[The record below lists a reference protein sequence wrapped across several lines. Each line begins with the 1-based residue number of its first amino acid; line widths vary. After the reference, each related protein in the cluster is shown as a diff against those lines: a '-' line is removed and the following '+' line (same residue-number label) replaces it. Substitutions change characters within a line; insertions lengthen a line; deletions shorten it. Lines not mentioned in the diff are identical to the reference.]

1 MGLADSIR
9 NYFDAHPR
17 AKKALG
23 VASAI
28 ATNFAMLGSGS
39 AVLAVAAGT
48 IAKHQEEKVMVRSG
62 ELMDFFKDAIQDPA
76 VRESIKDAV
85 KEGGVNV
92 ASNVNTSM
100 NQLSAV
106 RPDAG
111 QYVDTMKSEL
121 SVIAQQMGIIRELVS
136 YYEIPDS
143 FDRVK
148 NVWRL
153 PPYIDN
159 VIVIDPSLR
168 SVLDTVVGH
177 IEDGKNVVVLGA
189 PGSGKTTSMYAIW
202 KELDG
207 ESNTAIVWD
216 TKDVGRVH
224 ERNGV
229 ILFNDDIPET
239 RELVKAVIER
249 DVRGVVTT
257 AREQDWA
264 RLPIELREKFT
275 SVSLPMVQDEV
286 MRQIAVKHLDSQ
298 NVKYS
303 EKAVATLVEK
313 AQGSPIYVRYMTEE
327 IGADVKTGGAR
338 KLTEM
343 RVRKAPKGMT
353 DYVAGI
359 LARILF
365 DLDGTIYT
373 PKEGALPVIKTLL
386 CLADMPNYETHEA
399 HLNQMFFK
407 VKSPTDSPGPF
418 NAIKQYLSRDPRFFS
433 LKFMHDT
440 LADVLRGKV
449 DHPIVGDIRIL
460 AQEMGASGRR
470 SVETEALVDGWQHV
484 KAEYEMD
491 HAGGLEPLLAYGYFA
506 TKNFGIDHLDRLAI
520 ELASQHIENPLSQG
534 LFAMTGPVVEAE
546 SMKVIEPARPKVE
559 VSPSAPEDRIEPLA
573 SIKDQPIPDDVRAL
587 LEQDGIEL
595 TEAVKDEVRG
605 SMAELEQLSEM
616 GDLGTKIQ
624 DYVYSKLAKAGIVDI
639 GAVGKSRFEELIDF
653 LEQDSVSPN
662 RLQRALERA
671 SERTHDLR
679 EDGKLTDAAQKGEL
693 LAEAS
698 KRLVLLDS
706 ALYVEILEVISLGLS
721 ATIGE
726 SRTADTLTTLTGE
739 IAVSMLDEKTRR
751 QIIKVFRRGARRSE
765 RSGDYD
771 GMQAHLFG
779 KWSLF
784 GIDPKDL
791 DFAAGS
797 VDKLMRLGRTV
808 FALESLIKLNGN
820 FDETQIEHRLGMT
833 QQAFRSISK
842 ATVTERGDFNRTVEI
857 CHQELLDIIEVL
869 ESRDLLPNNNTAAD
883 LCNVLLSSIVPFMDG
898 FVKRSG
904 KSIAAE
910 AVYPLLHESIKP
922 LTLSVVDIHRK
933 IGIEKTW
940 KTAAGTA
947 RKIKG
952 ESSHKREI
960 LTALQTLK

>member
-9 NYFDAHPR
+9 NYFDTHPR

-48 IAKHQEEKVMVRSG
+48 IVKHQEEKSKVRSE

-121 SVIAQQMGIIRELVS
+121 SVISQQMGIIRELVS

-153 PPYIDN
+153 PPYIDK
-159 VIVIDPSLR
+159 VIVIDSSLR
-168 SVLDTVVGH
+168 GVLDTAIGH
-177 IEDGKNVVVLGA
+177 IENGRNVAILGA
-189 PGSGKTTSMYAIW
+189 PGSGKTTAMYAIW
-202 KELDG
+202 KELDE
-207 ESNTAIVWD
+207 ESNAAIVWD

-224 ERNGV
+224 EKDGV

-249 DVRGVVTT
+249 DVRGIVTT

-264 RLPIELREKFT
+264 RLPIELREKFS
-275 SVSLPMVQDEV
+275 SVSLPMIQDEV
-286 MRQIAVKHLDSQ
+286 MRQIAEKHLDSQ

-303 EKAVATLVEK
+303 ERAIATLVGK
-313 AQGSPIYVRYMTEE
+313 AQGSPIYVRYMAEE
-327 IGADVKTGGAR
+327 IGADVKAGGAK
-338 KLTEM
+338 KLTET

-449 DHPIVGDIRIL
+449 DHPIVGDIRML

-470 SVETEALVDGWQHV
+470 SVETEALVDGWQHI

-506 TKNFGIDHLDRLAI
+506 TKNFGIDHLDRLAM

-534 LFAMTGPVVEAE
+534 LFALTGPVVEAE
-546 SMKVIEPARPKVE
+546 SMKVIEPARAKEE
-559 VSPSAPEDRIEPLA
+559 VSPSAPEDRMETPA
-573 SIKDQPIPDDVRAL
+573 SIGDQPIPDDVRAL

-595 TEAVKDEVRG
+595 TEAVKEQLKG
-605 SMAELEQLSEM
+605 SLAELDQLSEL
-616 GDLGTKIQ
+616 GDLGTRIE
-624 DYVYSKLAKAGIVDI
+624 DYVYSKLANAGLVDI
-639 GAVGKSRFEELIDF
+639 SDVKKPRFDHLRGL
-653 LEQDSVSPN
+653 LEQGSVSPS

-671 SERTHDLR
+671 SERANDLR

-693 LAEAS
+693 LVEAAR
-698 KRLVLLDS
+698 RLVLLDS
-706 ALYVEILEVISLGLS
+706 ALYVEILNEISSGLS

-726 SRTADTLTTLTGE
+726 SSTAEALTTLTGK

-751 QIIKVFRRGARRSE
+751 QIIKVFQRGARRSE
-765 RSGDYD
+765 KSGDYD
-771 GMQAHLFG
+771 GMQAHLIG
-779 KWSLF
+779 KWKLF

-797 VDKLMRLGRTV
+797 VGKLVKLGRTV
-808 FALESLIKLNGN
+808 FALESLVKLNSN
-820 FDETQIEHRLGMT
+820 FDDTQIEHRLGMA
-833 QQAFRSISK
+833 QQAFRSLSR
-842 ATVTERGDFNRTVEI
+842 ATVTERGDFNRSVEI
-857 CHQELLDIIEVL
+857 CHQELLDVSEIL
-869 ESRDLLPNNNTAAD
+869 EARDLLPNNNTAAEM
-883 LCNVLLSSIVPFMDG
+883 CNSLWSSIVPFMDG

-910 AVYPLLHESIKP
+910 AVHPLLHESIKP
-922 LTLSVVDIHRK
+922 LALSVVDILRK
-933 IGIEKTW
+933 VGIEKAW
-940 KTAAGTA
+940 KTATGTA

-952 ESSHKREI
+952 ESIHKKEI
-960 LTALQTLK
+960 LEAIQTLK

>member
-9 NYFDAHPR
+9 NYFDSHPR

-28 ATNFAMLGSGS
+28 AANFAMLGSGS

-48 IAKHQEEKVMVRSG
+48 IVKHQEEKSKVKSD

-85 KEGGVNV
+85 REGGVNV

-111 QYVDTMKSEL
+111 QYVDTMKSEI
-121 SVIAQQMGIIRELVS
+121 SVIAQQMGIIRDLVS

-143 FDRVK
+143 LDRVK

-153 PPYIDN
+153 PSYIDS
-159 VIVIDPSLR
+159 VIVIDSSLR
-168 SVLDTVVGH
+168 SVLDTAIGH
-177 IEDGKNVVVLGA
+177 IEDGKNVVILGA
-189 PGSGKTTSMYAIW
+189 PGSGKTTALYAIW
-202 KELDG
+202 KELDE
-207 ESNTAIVWD
+207 ESNAAIVWD

-224 ERNGV
+224 EKDGV

-239 RELVKAVIER
+239 RKLVKAVIER
-249 DVRGVVTT
+249 DVRGLVTT

-264 RLPIELREKFT
+264 RLPIELRVKFT

-286 MRQIAVKHLDSQ
+286 MRKIAVKHLESQ

-303 EKAVATLVEK
+303 EQAVAKLAEK
-313 AQGSPIYVRYMTEE
+313 AQGSPIYVRYMIEE
-327 IGADVKTGGAR
+327 IAADVKAGGSK
-338 KLTEM
+338 KLTET
-343 RVRKAPKGMT
+343 RVREAPKGMT

-359 LARILF
+359 LTRILF
-365 DLDGTIYT
+365 SLDGTIYT
-373 PKEGALPVIKTLL
+373 PREGALPVIKTLL

-407 VKSPTDSPGPF
+407 LKSPTDSPGPF
-418 NAIKQYLSRDPRFFS
+418 NAIKQYLSRDPSFFS

-440 LADVLRGKV
+440 LADVLRGRV
-449 DHPIVGDIRIL
+449 DHPIVGDIRML

-470 SVETEALVDGWQHV
+470 IVETEALVDGWQHV

-506 TKNFGIDHLDRLAI
+506 TKNFGIDHLDKLAI
-520 ELASQHIENPLSQG
+520 DLANRHIENPLSQG
-534 LFAMTGPVVEAE
+534 LLAMTGPVTEAD
-546 SMKVIEPARPKVE
+546 SMRAIEPAEPKVK
-559 VSPSAPEDRIEPLA
+559 SPGMPAAP
-573 SIKDQPIPDDVRAL
+573 SGDQFIPDDVRVM

-595 TEAVKDEVRG
+595 TESVMNEVRRG
-605 SMAELEQLSEM
+605 LAELEQLQDM
-616 GDLGTKIQ
+616 GDFGTKIYDLVQ
-624 DYVYSKLAKAGIVDI
+624 SNLAKAGLAEAGV
-639 GAVGKSRFEELIDF
+639 VRKSRYDELRE
-653 LEQDSVSPN
+653 LLKQDSVSPS

-671 SERTHDLR
+671 SERAYDLR

-693 LAEAS
+693 LVEAS
-698 KRLVLLDS
+698 SRLVLLDS
-706 ALYVEILEVISLGLS
+706 ALYLEILEEISSGLS
-721 ATIGE
+721 ATLGE
-726 SRTADTLTTLTGE
+726 SRTAETLAKLTDN
-739 IAVSMLDEKTRR
+739 IAVSMLDEKSRK
-751 QIIKVFRRGARRSE
+751 QIIKVFDGGIRRSQK
-765 RSGDYD
+765 SGDYD
-771 GMQAHLFG
+771 GMQAHLVG

-791 DFAAGS
+791 DFAARS
-797 VDKLMRLGRTV
+797 VNRLMKLGRTV
-808 FALESLIKLNGN
+808 FALENLIKLNSS

-833 QQAFRSISK
+833 QQAFRGLSK
-842 ATVTERGDFNRTVEI
+842 ATVTERGDFNRAVGI
-857 CHQELLDIIEVL
+857 CHQELLDIIKVL
-869 ESRDLLPNNNTAAD
+869 EGGGLLPRNDTAAG
-883 LCNVLLSSIVPFMDG
+883 LCNVLLASTVPFMDG

-922 LTLSVVDIHRK
+922 LVLSVVDTLRK
-933 IGIEKTW
+933 IGIEKSW
-940 KTAAGTA
+940 KTAAGTVQ
-947 RKIKG
+947 KLNG
-952 ESSHKREI
+952 ESIHKEEMLSAI
-960 LTALQTLK
+960 QSLK

>member
-9 NYFDAHPR
+9 NYFDSHPR

-28 ATNFAMLGSGS
+28 ATNFAVLGSGS

-48 IAKHQEEKVMVRSG
+48 IAKHQEEKSKVRSE

-85 KEGGVNV
+85 REGGVNV

-159 VIVIDPSLR
+159 VIVIDSSLR
-168 SVLDTVVGH
+168 GVLDTAIGH
-177 IEDGKNVVVLGA
+177 IEDGKNVVILGA
-189 PGSGKTTSMYAIW
+189 PGSGKTTAMYAIW
-202 KELDG
+202 KELDK
-207 ESNTAIVWD
+207 ESNAAIVWD

-224 ERNGV
+224 EKDGV

-239 RELVKAVIER
+239 RELVKAVIEK
-249 DVRGVVTT
+249 DVRRIVTT

-275 SVSLPMVQDEV
+275 SVSLPMIQDDV
-286 MRQIAVKHLDSQ
+286 MSQIAEKHLDSQ
-298 NVKYS
+298 NVKYN
-303 EKAVATLVEK
+303 ERAIATLVER
-313 AQGSPIYVRYMTEE
+313 AQGSPIYVRYMAEE
-327 IGADVKTGGAR
+327 IGVDVKAGGAK
-338 KLTEM
+338 KLTET
-343 RVRKAPKGMT
+343 RVRKAPQGMT

-373 PKEGALPVIKTLL
+373 PKEGALPVIRTLL

-407 VKSPTDSPGPF
+407 VKSSTDSPGPF
-418 NAIKQYLSRDPRFFS
+418 NAVKQYLSRDPRFFS

-449 DHPIVGDIRIL
+449 DHPIVGDIRML
-460 AQEMGASGRR
+460 AQEMGVSGRL

-534 LFAMTGPVVEAE
+534 LFALTGPVVKAE
-546 SMKVIEPARPKVE
+546 SMKVIGPAKAKEE
-559 VSPSAPEDRIEPLA
+559 VSPSVPEDRMETPA
-573 SIKDQPIPDDVRAL
+573 SIGDQPIPDDVRVL

-595 TEAVKDEVRG
+595 TEAVKEQLKG
-605 SMAELEQLSEM
+605 SLAELDQLSEL
-616 GDLGTKIQ
+616 GDLGTRIE
-624 DYVYSKLAKAGIVDI
+624 DYVYSKLAEAGLVDI
-639 GAVGKSRFEELIDF
+639 RDVKKPRFDHLRDL
-653 LEQDSVSPN
+653 LEQNSVSPS

-671 SERTHDLR
+671 SERANDLR

-693 LAEAS
+693 LVETAR
-698 KRLVLLDS
+698 RLVLLDS
-706 ALYVEILEVISLGLS
+706 ALYVEILDEISSGLS

-726 SRTADTLTTLTGE
+726 SSTAEALTTLTGE

-751 QIIKVFRRGARRSE
+751 QIIKVFQRGARRSE
-765 RSGDYD
+765 KSGDYD
-771 GMQAHLFG
+771 GMQAHLIG
-779 KWSLF
+779 KWKLF

-791 DFAAGS
+791 DFAASS
-797 VDKLMRLGRTV
+797 VNKLMRLGRTV
-808 FALESLIKLNGN
+808 FALESLVKLNST
-820 FDETQIEHRLGMT
+820 FDDTQIEHRLGMA
-833 QQAFRSISK
+833 QQAFRGLSK
-842 ATVTERGDFNRTVEI
+842 ATVTERGDFNRSMEI
-857 CHQELLDIIEVL
+857 CHQELLDVSEIL
-869 ESRDLLPNNNTAAD
+869 EARNLLSNNSSAAE
-883 LCNVLLSSIVPFMDG
+883 LCNSLWSSIVPFVDG

-910 AVYPLLHESIKP
+910 AVHPLLHESIKP
-922 LTLSVVDIHRK
+922 LAFSAVDILRK
-933 IGIEKTW
+933 VGIEKAW

-952 ESSHKREI
+952 ESIHKKEI
-960 LTALQTLK
+960 LAAIRTLK

>member
-1 MGLADSIR
+1 
-9 NYFDAHPR
+9 
-17 AKKALG
+17 
-23 VASAI
+23 
-28 ATNFAMLGSGS
+28 
-39 AVLAVAAGT
+39 
-48 IAKHQEEKVMVRSG
+48 
-62 ELMDFFKDAIQDPA
+62 
-76 VRESIKDAV
+76 
-85 KEGGVNV
+85 
-92 ASNVNTSM
+92 TSM
-100 NQLSAV
+100 NQLGAG

-143 FDRVK
+143 LDRVK

-153 PPYIDN
+153 PHYIDN
-159 VIVIDPSLR
+159 VIVIDSSLR
-168 SVLDTVVGH
+168 GVLDTAIGH
-177 IEDGKNVVVLGA
+177 IEDGKNVVILGA
-189 PGSGKTTSMYAIW
+189 PGSGKTTAMYAIW
-202 KELDG
+202 KEIDE
-207 ESNTAIVWD
+207 ESNAAIVWD

-224 ERNGV
+224 EKDGV

-239 RELVKAVIER
+239 RELVKAVIEK
-249 DVRGVVTT
+249 DPRGIVTT

-264 RLPIELREKFT
+264 RLPIELRKKFT
-275 SVSLPMVQDEV
+275 SVSLPMVSDEV
-286 MRQIAVKHLDSQ
+286 MHQIAVKHFNSQ
-298 NVKYS
+298 SVKYS
-303 EKAVATLVEK
+303 DRAIATLVEK
-313 AQGSPIYVRYMTEE
+313 AQGSPIYVRYMAEE
-327 IGADVKTGGAR
+327 IGADVKAGGAK
-338 KLTEM
+338 KLTET
-343 RVRKAPKGMT
+343 RVREAPKGMT

-365 DLDGTIYT
+365 TLEGTIYT

-449 DHPIVGDIRIL
+449 DHPIVGDIRML

-470 SVETEALVDGWQHV
+470 SVETDALVDGWQHV

-491 HAGGLEPLLAYGYFA
+491 QAGGLEPLLAYGYFA
-506 TKNFGIDHLDRLAI
+506 TKNFGIEHLDRLAI
-520 ELASQHIENPLSQG
+520 ELANQHIENPLSQG

-546 SMKVIEPARPKVE
+546 SMKVIEPVRPDVE
-559 VSPSAPEDRIEPLA
+559 VPPRVAEGRLEIPV
-573 SIKDQPIPDDVRAL
+573 SIKDPQIPDNLRAIW
-587 LEQDGIEL
+587 EQDGVEL
-595 TEAVKDEVRG
+595 TEAVKEELKG
-605 SMAELEQLSEM
+605 NLSELEQMSEL
-616 GDLGTKIQ
+616 GDLGTGIE
-624 DYVYSKLAKAGIVDI
+624 DYVYSRLAKAGLVDI
-639 GAVGKSRFEELIDF
+639 GDARRPRFDELRDL

-671 SERTHDLR
+671 SERASDLR
-679 EDGKLTDAAQKGEL
+679 ENGKLTNAAEKGEML
-693 LAEAS
+693 VKAAN
-698 KRLVLLDS
+698 RLVLLDS
-706 ALYVEILEVISLGLS
+706 ALYVEILEDISSGFS

-726 SRTADTLTTLTGE
+726 SRTAETLTSLTGE

-751 QIIKVFRRGARRSE
+751 QIVKVFQGGARRSE

-771 GMQAHLFG
+771 GMQAHLIG

-791 DFAAGS
+791 DFAANS
-797 VDKLMRLGRTV
+797 VNKLMKLGRTV
-808 FALESLIKLNGN
+808 FALESLVKLNST
-820 FDETQIEHRLGMT
+820 FDETQIEHRLGMAH
-833 QQAFRSISK
+833 QAFRGLSR
-842 ATVTERGDFNRTVEI
+842 ATVAERGDFSRSVEI
-857 CHQELLDIIEVL
+857 CHQELLDVSEIL
-869 ESRDLLPNNNTAAD
+869 DARDLLAKNSTAAEM
-883 LCNVLLSSIVPFMDG
+883 CNALWSSIVPFMDG

-922 LTLSVVDIHRK
+922 LALSIADILRK
-933 IGIEKTW
+933 VGIQKAW
-940 KTAAGTA
+940 KTAAGTT

-952 ESSHKREI
+952 ESIHKKEI
-960 LTALQTLK
+960 FTAIQALK